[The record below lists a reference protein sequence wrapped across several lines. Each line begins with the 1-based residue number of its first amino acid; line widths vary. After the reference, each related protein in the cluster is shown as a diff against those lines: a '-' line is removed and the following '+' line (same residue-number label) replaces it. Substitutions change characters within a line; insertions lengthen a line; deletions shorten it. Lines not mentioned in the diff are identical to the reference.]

1 MKYLTPIYGS
11 KKWLVLGLLS
21 LALVALLIVA
31 ACGESATA
39 TPEAEEAMPEPTP
52 TAMMEEEQDESSTG
66 LRPISE
72 WTADNPGTH
81 EEVVAASGRI
91 TAAGPSPS
99 HPGAG
104 HTRPCSARPSL
115 YPSPQEFGIEVV
127 EDGPP
132 DYAKVRAMART
143 GNITWDIIDGSGQA
157 SITMG
162 LEGVLEELNLAIV
175 DKTGSIPPH
184 P

>member
-52 TAMMEEEQDESSTG
+52 TAMMEEPDEPSTG

-72 WTADNPGTH
+72 WTVDNPGTH
-81 EEVVAASGRI
+81 EEVVAAL
-91 TAAGPSPS
+91 AAHRGGTFTFASWG
-99 HPGAG
+99 GAYQAMQRQAFLVPFA
-104 HTRPCSARPSL
+104 T
-115 YPSPQEFGIEVV
+115 EFGIEVV

-132 DYAKVRAMART
+132 DYAKVRAMARHRQHHLGHHRRLRSGFHHNGT
-143 GNITWDIIDGSGQA
+143 GGSPGRAQL
-157 SITMG
+157 G
-162 LEGVLEELNLAIV
+162 HRG
-175 DKTGSIPPH
+175 
-184 P
+184 